1 MNEAPAT
8 WRRVQSQHIA
18 DCRVFRVRS
27 DECVREE
34 DGLQADFYVVENPD
48 WVNIVALTESGE
60 VVVIEQF
67 RHGVDSVILEIP
79 GGMVDPNESPEG
91 AARRELIEETGYACG
106 NLKLIGTSRPNP
118 AIQNNTIFHYLAEGC
133 VKTHD
138 VRFDDH
144 ESIVTRTLPLDT
156 VEELIK
162 EGSISHSLVVAEFF
176 YLYLHKK

>member
-8 WRRVQSQHIA
+8 WRRLRSQHIA

-27 DECVREE
+27 DECVRED
-34 DGLQADFYVVENPD
+34 DGLEADFYVVENPD
-48 WVNIVALTESGE
+48 WVNIIALTQDREILL
-60 VVVIEQF
+60 IEQF
-67 RHGVDSVILEIP
+67 RHGVDDIILEIP

-106 NLKLIGTSRPNP
+106 NIKLLGTSRPNP
-118 AIQNNTIFHYLAEGC
+118 AIQNNTIFHFLAEDC

-144 ESIVTRTLPLDT
+144 ESIVTRTMPI
-156 VEELIK
+156 EAISQLIK
-162 EGSISHSLVVAEFF
+162 EGTISHSLVVAAFH
-176 YLYLHKK
+176 YLYLDKQ

>member
-1 MNEAPAT
+1 MVESPAT
-8 WRRVQSQHIA
+8 WRRVQSRHIA

-27 DECVREE
+27 DECVRDE

-48 WVNIVALTESGE
+48 WVNIIALTEDRE

-67 RHGVDSVILEIP
+67 RHGIDSVILEIP

-106 NLKLIGTSRPNP
+106 SLKLLGTSRPNP
-118 AIQNNTIFHYLAEGC
+118 AIQNNTIFHYLAEDC

-138 VRFDDH
+138 VQFDDH
-144 ESIVTRTLPLDT
+144 ESILTRTLPLERVT
-156 VEELIK
+156 KLIK
-162 EGSISHSLVVAEFF
+162 EGKISHSLVVAAFY
-176 YLYLHKK
+176 YLYLDKK